1 MDPIAMQKQLRDN
14 SEDLSRYIGDLKNWQ
29 DEIKQKEEN
38 LKSGEK
44 DSKVCQHVWIA
55 AGELYCITNFVI

>member
-44 DSKVCQHVWIA
+44 DSKVCQHVDCCWRIVVS
-55 AGELYCITNFVI
+55 LIL